1 MKKPI
6 YVHIAVS
13 GEIVSVATTETIYD
27 YIKRLQEISKKQSQL
42 INRLIASM
50 SDAVRT

>member
-6 YVHIAVS
+6 YVHFAVS

-27 YIKRLQEISKKQSQL
+27 YIKHLQEVSRMQSKL
-42 INRLIASM
+42 INKLIASM
-50 SDAVRT
+50 SDAVRA